1 MMKKYLAFGSAMD
14 SVDCAFPELVLRDA
28 YDGQPM
34 YASAAKEGQTFLDG
48 ELWVAGIA
56 GEDLYVILTP
66 EGGTAYAPVD
76 WFFEGNG

>member
-1 MMKKYLAFGSAMD
+1 
-14 SVDCAFPELVLRDA
+14 VDCAFPGLVLREE

-34 YASAAKEGQTFLDG
+34 YASPAKEGQAVLDG
-48 ELWVAGIA
+48 EMWVAGIA

-66 EGGTAYAPVD
+66 EGSTTYAPVE